1 MGRSA
6 GWLPATTACAINS
19 VTINSKRIGCSLLAA
34 AACGLQAGWL
44 HAGPLLSDVASVS
57 D

>member
-19 VTINSKRIGCSLLAA
+19 VTINSKRIGCSLLVA
-34 AACGLQAGWL
+34 AACGLLAGWL